1 VKLPVRRRR
10 LTVREDNFVADAIAR
25 HRLLA
30 GPRRGARQSPAPGDE
45 RSATDVIAEV
55 PEREFPYGR
64 QPACGPDTNAFRRLG
79 ATFTPRPAAE
89 TAPMAVAAQ
98 GERRAGDVL
107 AQVRD
112 GLLHL
117 DLAAVAAA
125 RGREGLTYAHT
136 AGAPFHNALLTAW
149 HSPVRPARR
158 HGEAVRR
165 RAEALAYPSYF
176 RAEVA
181 GHSAYADVMRH
192 ADRITGTQGSGV
204 FRLALPS
211 GGAR

>member
-1 VKLPVRRRR
+1 MKLPVRRRR

-45 RSATDVIAEV
+45 HSATDVIAEV

-89 TAPMAVAAQ
+89 TAPMAVGAQ
-98 GERRAGDVL
+98 GERRAADVL

-112 GLLHL
+112 GLLNL
-117 DLAAVAAA
+117 DLRAVAAA

-136 AGAPFHNALLTAW
+136 AGAPLHNAVLAAARKPDGTPGLA
-149 HSPVRPARR
+149 PAAARR
-158 HGEAVRR
+158 VASLCYPPCDGSATFRDYAGLMRR
-165 RAEALAYPSYF
+165 VSEL
-176 RAEVA
+176 
-181 GHSAYADVMRH
+181 
-192 ADRITGTQGSGV
+192 TGTQGTEWWP
-204 FRLALPS
+204 LPALPS
-211 GGAR
+211 GGPL